1 MIYLSI
7 GSNLKSV
14 WGNKIDNINKCIFLI
29 SKFAKIKDRSNFYK
43 TPSYPNRLFPNFVN
57 VIIRIE
63 YKGNPHKL
71 LRNLNLIEKFMGR
84 IKRIKNS
91 PRVCDID
98 IIDFNGL
105 VIENKILNLP
115 HPGMH
120 KRNFVLF
127 PLRDVSPNWHHPVTN
142 KNIDFLT
149 KKLSRSSHIEITRIR

>member
-14 WGNKIDNINKCIFLI
+14 WGKKIDNINKCICLI
-29 SKFAKIKDRSNFYK
+29 SKFAKIKDKSNFYK
-43 TPSYPNRLFPNFVN
+43 TPSYPNRSFPNFVN
-57 VIIRIE
+57 VIIGIE
-63 YKGNPHKL
+63 YKGNPEIL
-71 LRNLNLIEKFMGR
+71 LKKLNLTEKFMGR
-84 IKRIKNS
+84 IKKTKNS

-98 IIDFNGL
+98 IIDFNGR
-105 VIENKILNLP
+105 IIKKNNLNLP
-115 HPGMH
+115 HPSMH

>member
-14 WGNKIDNINKCIFLI
+14 WGNKIDNINKCIYLL
-29 SKFAKIKDRSNFYK
+29 SKFAKIKDKSNFYK

-57 VIIRIE
+57 VIIKIE
-63 YKGNPHKL
+63 FKGNPEML
-71 LRNLNLIEKFMGR
+71 LKNLKFIEKFMGR

-98 IIDFNGL
+98 IVDFNGL
-105 VIENKILNLP
+105 VIKNKNLCLP
-115 HPGMH
+115 HPSMH
-120 KRNFVLF
+120 KRNFVLY
-127 PLRDVSPNWHHPVTN
+127 PLRDVSPNWQHPVTN

-149 KKLSRSSHIEITRIR
+149 NKLSRSSHIEITRIR

>member
-14 WGNKIDNINKCIFLI
+14 WGNEIDNINKCIFLI
-29 SKFAKIKDRSNFYK
+29 SKFAKIKDISNFYK

-63 YKGNPHKL
+63 YKGNPHTL

-115 HPGMH
+115 HPSMH

-127 PLRDVSPNWHHPVTN
+127 PLRDVSPNWHHPVTK

-149 KKLSRSSHIEITRIR
+149 KKLSLSSHIEITRIR

>member
-1 MIYLSI
+1 
-7 GSNLKSV
+7 
-14 WGNKIDNINKCIFLI
+14 
-29 SKFAKIKDRSNFYK
+29 
-43 TPSYPNRLFPNFVN
+43 
-57 VIIRIE
+57 
-63 YKGNPHKL
+63 
-71 LRNLNLIEKFMGR
+71 MGR

-115 HPGMH
+115 HPSMH